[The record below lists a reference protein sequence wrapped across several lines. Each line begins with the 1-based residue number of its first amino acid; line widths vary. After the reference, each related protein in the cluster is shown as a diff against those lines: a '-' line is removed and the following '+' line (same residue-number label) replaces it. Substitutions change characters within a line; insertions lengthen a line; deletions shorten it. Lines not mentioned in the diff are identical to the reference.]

1 MGTKSD
7 MVVEGKG
14 LLAFHLIL
22 ISEFS
27 SNPRVLD
34 MTQARK
40 PFAYA
45 SDSSVLRTARAAYF

>member
-1 MGTKSD
+1 
-7 MVVEGKG
+7 MVMAEVKKRN
-14 LLAFHLIL
+14 LNSFHEVLIFN
-22 ISEFS
+22 FS
-27 SNPRVLD
+27 SIATVLD